1 MQLEI
6 RHTRQARQDLRE
18 IWDYIDQTDTAAADR
33 QLRRI
38 AEKVIQTSHVP
49 MIGRPRPEFGEK
61 LRSFVV
67 DCYVI
72 FYELEPTALRIVRVM
87 HSARDISSGNFGS
100 D

>member
-49 MIGRPRPEFGEK
+49 MIGSLARSSA
-61 LRSFVV
+61 RSF
-67 DCYVI
+67 
-72 FYELEPTALRIVRVM
+72 EALSSTAT
-87 HSARDISSGNFGS
+87 
-100 D
+100 